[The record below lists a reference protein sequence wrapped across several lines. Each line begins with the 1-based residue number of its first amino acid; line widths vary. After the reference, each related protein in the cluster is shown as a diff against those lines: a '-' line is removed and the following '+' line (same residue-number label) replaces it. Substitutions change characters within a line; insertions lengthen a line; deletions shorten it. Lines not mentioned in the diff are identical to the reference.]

1 MRSRVWLLLL
11 LLAAPVLAQDA
22 SEVTGRWSGQGVYL
36 ELAAGPPW
44 KGGAQTVRGTCAVQ
58 RSAGPLACELER
70 GPQGGWIGGSEVD
83 GDFIQMWLRREGE
96 TLVMS
101 MDIVLERHVGPT
113 PAWAVLPE
121 ARAPSAAPAPARG
134 GVPWRALA
142 FVLACAVSGGAAWYC
157 RRAAS

>member
-1 MRSRVWLLLL
+1 MRWLAWLLVLL
-11 LLAAPVLAQDA
+11 LPAPVLAQDA

-36 ELAAGPPW
+36 ELEAGPPG
-44 KGGAQTVRGTCAVQ
+44 KGGAPTVRGTCAVE

-70 GPQGGWIGGSEVD
+70 GPQGGWTGGSEVD
-83 GDFIQMWLRREGE
+83 GDFIHMLLHREGE

-121 ARAPSAAPAPARG
+121 APAPSAAPAPARG
-134 GVPWRALA
+134 GIPWRALA
-142 FVLACAVSGGAAWYC
+142 FVLACAVSGGGAWYC
-157 RRAAS
+157 RRAAA